1 MKMLSVC
8 FLGIF
13 LLNSAIITCL
23 GETKKI
29 NNYSE
34 ERLQIMKEHY
44 QYTIDDNS
52 DELSLSIHNMV
63 DDRVEYSESKYNCN
77 KHINNKLQD
86 NLSNGA
92 ESRTRSNMRRN
103 VY

>member
-77 KHINNKLQD
+77 NNINNKLQD